1 MAKLYIVPTP
11 IGNLDDMTIRGVKV
25 LESVDL
31 ILCEDTRRSKKLL
44 NHFKIESKLR
54 SHHKF
59 NEHKEVQYIAEKIK
73 SGKNIA
79 LVSDAGTP
87 GISDPGFL
95 ITRTCLENDIEIE
108 CLPGATALIPALLI
122 SGIPFEK
129 FVFEGFLPVKKGRK
143 TRLDKLKDESR
154 TMVFYESPHKLIRT
168 LNDFLETFGID
179 RKVSASRVLT
189 KIYEETIRGVIPE
202 LINHF
207 KEKPAKGEFVIV
219 VEGKGK

>member
-129 FVFEGFLPVKKGRK
+129 FVF
-143 TRLDKLKDESR
+143 
-154 TMVFYESPHKLIRT
+154 
-168 LNDFLETFGID
+168 
-179 RKVSASRVLT
+179 
-189 KIYEETIRGVIPE
+189 
-202 LINHF
+202 
-207 KEKPAKGEFVIV
+207 
-219 VEGKGK
+219 